1 MGAPKRRPTVHT
13 PWSEVVELIDIK
25 SARCLWVE
33 IGIGAAAIEQKTAR
47 IEIAVPA
54 GGARITA
61 RAQTI
66 DPSTLAKELISMAAE
81 LRA

>member
-1 MGAPKRRPTVHT
+1 MRRSVVHT

-25 SARCLWVE
+25 PARCLWVE
-33 IGIGAAAIEQKTAR
+33 IGIGAAAAEHKTAR

-66 DPSTLAKELISMAAE
+66 DSSTLAKAIISMVAE